1 MCIERERERYR
12 YAYLYIYIYVCI
24 YIYTHTYAY
33 TNLPVN
39 AIVRLAH
46 PRSEIARVRK
56 RI

>member
-1 MCIERERERYR
+1 MLI
-12 YAYLYIYIYVCI
+12 YIYIYVCI

>member
-1 MCIERERERYR
+1 MCIERERYR
-12 YAYLYIYIYVCI
+12 YAYLYIYIYMYVYI
-24 YIYTHTYAY
+24 YIYTYISY

>member
-1 MCIERERERYR
+1 MCIERERDIDM
-12 YAYLYIYIYVCI
+12 LIYIYIYICMYI

>member
-1 MCIERERERYR
+1 MCIERERDIDM
-12 YAYLYIYIYVCI
+12 LIYIYIYVCI

>member
-1 MCIERERERYR
+1 MCIERERYR
-12 YAYLYIYIYVCI
+12 YAYLYIYIYMYVYI